1 LEVHHAAEL
10 GELLVK
16 WYIEDDRIIRAC
28 DPRNLFTMINA
39 SLDEGTRLADV
50 LDRDLLRRI
59 FEDYPAS
66 YKKDVKFYVGAMDV
80 PPGM

>member
-1 LEVHHAAEL
+1 
-10 GELLVK
+10 
-16 WYIEDDRIIRAC
+16 
-28 DPRNLFTMINA
+28 
-39 SLDEGTRLADV
+39 